1 MHRPNSLF
9 CFNKKPIYLNTTFCL
24 CSTDFE
30 IISLLD
36 TMTLYRSMGLP
47 IFVAAILSVVPIVGG
62 RLVRFE
68 HGYSY
73 QYQYQA
79 NVTLEQV
86 DTFQSAAK
94 VCLIF
99 KCLRS

>member
-1 MHRPNSLF
+1 MTFHRDIGL
-9 CFNKKPIYLNTTFCL
+9 L
-24 CSTDFE
+24 
-30 IISLLD
+30 II
-36 TMTLYRSMGLP
+36 
-47 IFVAAILSVVPIVGG
+47 AAVILSVVPLAGG

-79 NVTLEQV
+79 NVTLDQV

-94 VCLIF
+94 VGLSL
-99 KCLRS
+99 KYRHLVLQNSLA